1 MGVYC
6 IEIVAESSMYRK
18 SIEILKKWK
27 EKKERLPLILLG
39 ARQVGKTWLMKEFG
53 EQCFEDVCYVNFENP
68 GAVTD
73 VFEGSIEPTR
83 IIELLGAYH
92 GKKINPNNTLLIFD
106 EIQEVPRALTA
117 LKYFAEEA
125 PEYAICCAGSL
136 LGVTLHG
143 GTSFPVGK
151 VEFLTIN
158 PMSFDEFLMA
168 NGEEMLVEWSKKH
181 YSEEM
186 PAMLFEKYMDYLK
199 KYFIIGGM
207 PSAVAAW
214 IESKDFSEVTER
226 QKRLLLSY
234 ENDFSKHAPEKAVPK
249 IHHIWNSIPS
259 QLAKENKK
267 FVYGLAKEGARAREY
282 EDALL
287 WLKDSGMIRRV
298 GLVTGGRLPLKA
310 YEDLKAFKIY
320 HLDIGLLR
328 VLCEIEPQII
338 LDSEA
343 VFKEFM
349 GSLTEQYVLQELQSV
364 EITSNIYYWS
374 EGGTS
379 EVDFIFSYK
388 NRIVPVEA
396 KAGLVVHAQS
406 LRVFCEKYEP
416 NVAIRTSLK
425 GFRRDGRLL
434 NLPLYL
440 LWKIN
445 RILDGVE

>member
-1 MGVYC
+1 
-6 IEIVAESSMYRK
+6 MYRK
-18 SIEILKKWK
+18 SIEMLKNWK
-27 EKKERLPLILLG
+27 EKKNRLPLILLG

-53 EQCFEDVCYVNFENP
+53 KKYFEDVCYINFENP
-68 GAVTD
+68 GVVAD
-73 VFEGSIEPTR
+73 VFEGNIEPVR

-92 GKKINPNNTLLIFD
+92 GKKINPDKTLLIFD

-136 LGVTLHG
+136 LGVTLHN

-151 VEFLTIN
+151 VDFITIN
-158 PMSFDEFLMA
+158 PMSFDEFLIA
-168 NGEEMLVEWSKKH
+168 NGEEMLLEWTEHH
-181 YSEEM
+181 YNEEM
-186 PAMLFEKYMDYLK
+186 PVMLSEKYMDYLK

-214 IESKDFSEVTER
+214 IETKDFSEVTES

-234 ENDFSKHAPEKAVPK
+234 ENDFSKHAPENVVPK

-267 FVYGLAKEGARAREY
+267 FIYGLAKEGARAREY

-298 GLVTGGRLPLKA
+298 GRVCGGKLPLKA

-320 HLDIGLLR
+320 HLDVGLLR

-349 GSLTEQYVLQELQSV
+349 GSLTEQYVLQELQAA

-374 EGGTS
+374 EGATS

-416 NVAIRTSLK
+416 DISIRTSLK
-425 GFRRDGRLL
+425 GFRKDGKLL
-434 NLPLYL
+434 NLPLYQ
-440 LWKIN
+440 LWNSKM
-445 RILDGVE
+445 ILDKEF